1 MISQY
6 GKLSGIKGAWNE
18 GWATYFSL
26 AAQLYYDTEEYS
38 ILSIVNVAD
47 YSYVDLGF
55 NSNNQLDKLHLNIYL
70 LSASCFLL
78 LLVINTFFICVVDF
92 LAFILLK
99 YADVRLIG

>member
-1 MISQY
+1 MKDTSFGNSHYGGDNLISQY

-47 YSYVDLGF
+47 YSYVDLSF
-55 NSNNQLDKLHLNIYL
+55 NSNNQLDKLEFDH
-70 LSASCFLL
+70 
-78 LLVINTFFICVVDF
+78 
-92 LAFILLK
+92 
-99 YADVRLIG
+99 